1 MVDIALA
8 LSFSSQANFTRAF
21 TKATGQAPGQF
32 QGRNGVGANAMR
44 SGLGRKT
51 PESIVEDFDSI
62 RQYLNRLQNERA
74 RSLSTPVVVTEKR
87 KPEDSASISNFWIS
101 GKI

>member
-32 QGRNGVGANAMR
+32 QGRNGV
-44 SGLGRKT
+44 
-51 PESIVEDFDSI
+51 
-62 RQYLNRLQNERA
+62 
-74 RSLSTPVVVTEKR
+74 RSLATAFFGHKNELRAAAEASTGRDDAGNDAVR
-87 KPEDSASISNFWIS
+87 ISDEPPLIALELPL
-101 GKI
+101 

>member
-32 QGRNGVGANAMR
+32 QSRNGV
-44 SGLGRKT
+44 
-51 PESIVEDFDSI
+51 
-62 RQYLNRLQNERA
+62 
-74 RSLSTPVVVTEKR
+74 RSLATAFFGHRNELRAAEASTGRDDAGNDAVR
-87 KPEDSASISNFWIS
+87 ISDEPPLIALELPL
-101 GKI
+101 

>member
-32 QGRNGVGANAMR
+32 QVAM
-44 SGLGRKT
+44 
-51 PESIVEDFDSI
+51 V
-62 RQYLNRLQNERA
+62 
-74 RSLSTPVVVTEKR
+74 
-87 KPEDSASISNFWIS
+87 
-101 GKI
+101 